1 MTIFEYVPSAVPK
14 LNKTNIYQKRNI
26 YRNFQPNRR
35 DLQIEKR
42 DTQTKRETDTRLNW
56 RLVSTVKSFCDK
68 DTT

>member
-1 MTIFEYVPSAVPK
+1 MTIFEK
-14 LNKTNIYQKRNI
+14 INIYQKKNI

-42 DTQTKRETDTRLNW
+42 ERDIDTDRQTLNW